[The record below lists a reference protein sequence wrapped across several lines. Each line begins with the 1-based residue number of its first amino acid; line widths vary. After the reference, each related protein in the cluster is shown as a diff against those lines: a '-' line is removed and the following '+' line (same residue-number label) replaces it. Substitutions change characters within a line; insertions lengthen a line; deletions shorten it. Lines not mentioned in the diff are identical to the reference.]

1 MQKGCRGQVRGK
13 PLPEAGGAAGANG
26 ADRSSQPCRGG
37 SLNNGHAA
45 TMNGTMTDPVADAA
59 REWLISVVDM
69 YEGVDSGPSDPIH
82 AARMRA
88 KAILDTG
95 PTASD
100 PLLIAGM
107 IAEALPGDERAARL
121 ALSWSDK
128 YLEAARRTAPSLR
141 R

>member
-1 MQKGCRGQVRGK
+1 
-13 PLPEAGGAAGANG
+13 
-26 ADRSSQPCRGG
+26 
-37 SLNNGHAA
+37 
-45 TMNGTMTDPVADAA
+45 
-59 REWLISVVDM
+59 M
-69 YEGVDSGPSDPIH
+69 YQGIDSGPNDPIH
-82 AARMRA
+82 AARLRA
-88 KAILDTG
+88 QKMLDVG

-128 YLEAARRTAPSLR
+128 YLEAVRRPVPSVR